1 MKALGI
7 DIGGTGIKGAVV
19 DTKHGVLK
27 TDRLRLLTP
36 HPAPPRAV
44 AEVVQTLTRHFEW
57 SGPVGC
63 TFPGVTKGGTIHTAA
78 NLVSDWVGVDGAEL
92 FGDATGCQVTVLNDA
107 DAAGLAEVAF
117 GAARGNDGLVLM
129 ITLGTGI
136 GSALVHGGR
145 LVPNTE
151 FGHVAL
157 HGDDAEKYAAELVRE
172 RENLSYDEWGARVG
186 EYLRMIENLLWP
198 DLFVLGGGISKKA
211 DKFEEYLRCR
221 TPVVPARLLN
231 QAGIVGAAL
240 EAARAADRPKSKHKD
255 KDKKK

>member
-1 MKALGI
+1 MKVLGI

-36 HPAPPRAV
+36 HPAEPDAV
-44 AEVVQTLTRHFEW
+44 TDVVRTLVEHFDW
-57 SGPVGC
+57 NDPIGC
-63 TFPGVTKGGTIHTAA
+63 TFPGVTKGGMIHTAA
-78 NLVSDWVGVDGAEL
+78 NLVSDWIGLDAATL
-92 FGDATGCQVTVLNDA
+92 FGDATKCPVTISNDA

-117 GAARGNDGLVLM
+117 GAARGNRGVVVVV
-129 ITLGTGI
+129 TLGTGI
-136 GSALVHGGR
+136 GTAVVHDGH

-151 FGHVAL
+151 LGHLPL

-172 RENLSYDEWGARVG
+172 REDLSYEEWGGRVG
-186 EYLRMIENLLWP
+186 EYLRMVEDLLWP

-211 DKFEEYLRCR
+211 DKFEPYLQCK
-221 TPVVPARLLN
+221 TPVVAARLLN

-240 EAARAADRPKSKHKD
+240 QAAASHDKAKGKSR
-255 KDKKK
+255 DKKK